1 MVAGI
6 AVAVAGVA
14 LSVKSLADDVNGLAR
29 NADVG
34 ELVTNLEGGE
44 YFVYDEDGFDLG
56 LFDVRVFRAS
66 DGAELATQAVP
77 DPVSY
82 DVNGRNGTAKVRFRV
97 PSSDLYRVEVETGAG
112 QVAKFALGGNVS
124 PVRDRLVGGLALGIV
139 LFLVGLVALIWTGL
153 SHARWVVRNTASQTV
168 AQGRD
173 AVGRVLG
180 EGGTTEKI
188 SDRVSER
195 FDEAA
200 NQARG
205 SLYDVRESIVGERAR
220 ELFDAAEASISG
232 VESLAQSQVEGVDPA
247 ALAGAIDV
255 AMARVEERLAAGES
269 LRKIVREEGL
279 EAGGTLKDLR
289 DRAERAVSELT
300 DQAEAASLAGRF
312 DVDEEVVAEVV
323 AEAVAELSAQAAAS
337 VPGLLDIDEEE
348 AVAEVADGSESAPQP
363 AIVASLV
370 PVVSMAKP
378 PTRSAPSERWTR
390 PGVDAEP
397 DRASVE
403 LAPPPA
409 AQSAALLA
417 ATPAAG
423 SPPPQGGLLAPP
435 PAYRPLARSDAP
447 VEPTRERDET

>member
-1 MVAGI
+1 MVVGI
-6 AVAVAGVA
+6 AVAIAGVA
-14 LSVKSLADDVNGLAR
+14 LGVKSLADDVNGLAR
-29 NADVG
+29 NADVDQ
-34 ELVTNLEGGE
+34 LVTNLEGGE

-66 DGAELATQAVP
+66 DDAELATQAVP

-82 DVNGRNGTAKVRFRV
+82 DVNGHNGTAKVRFRV
-97 PSSDLYRVEVETGAG
+97 PSSDVYRVEVETGPG
-112 QVAKFALGGNVS
+112 QVAKFALGGSVS

-139 LFLVGLVALIWTGL
+139 LFLVGLVVLIWTGL
-153 SHARWVVRNTASQTV
+153 SHARWVVRNTASQRL

-173 AVGRVLG
+173 AVGRVFG

-188 SDRVSER
+188 SARVSER

-200 NQARG
+200 SQARG
-205 SLYDVRESIVGERAR
+205 SLYDVRKRIVGERAK

-232 VESLAQSQVEGVDPA
+232 VESLAESQVEGADPA
-247 ALAGAIDV
+247 ALASAIDV

-289 DRAERAVSELT
+289 ARAERAVSELT
-300 DQAEAASLAGRF
+300 DQAAAISLPGLF
-312 DVDEEVVAEVV
+312 DVDEEVVADVV
-323 AEAVAELSAQAAAS
+323 TELSDQVAAA
-337 VPGLLDIDEEE
+337 VPGLFDVDEEE
-348 AVAEVADGSESAPQP
+348 AVVEVAEASEAAPQP
-363 AIVASLV
+363 ATVAAPV
-370 PVVSMAKP
+370 PVVSMAAP
-378 PTRSAPSERWTR
+378 PARSAPSVRSTR

-409 AQSAALLA
+409 AQSAALSA
-417 ATPAAG
+417 ATSSAG
-423 SPPPQGGLLAPP
+423 SPPPQVGLLAPP

-447 VEPTRERDET
+447 AEPSREGDEK

>member
-6 AVAVAGVA
+6 AVAIAGVA
-14 LSVKSLADDVNGLAR
+14 LGVKSLADDVNGLAR
-29 NADVG
+29 NADVDQ
-34 ELVTNLEGGE
+34 LVTNLEGGD

-82 DVNGRNGTAKVRFRV
+82 DVNGYNGTAKVRFRV
-97 PSSDLYRVEVETGAG
+97 PASDLYRVEVETGAG
-112 QVAKFALGGNVS
+112 QVVKFALGGSVS

-153 SHARWVVRNTASQTV
+153 SHARWVVRNTASQR
-168 AQGRD
+168 AARGRD

-188 SDRVSER
+188 SARASER

-200 NQARG
+200 TQARG
-205 SLYDVRESIVGERAR
+205 SLYDVRKRIVGERAK

-232 VESLAQSQVEGVDPA
+232 VESLGQSQVEGADPA

-255 AMARVEERLAAGES
+255 AMARVEERLAAGGS

-289 DRAERAVSELT
+289 ARAERAVSELT
-300 DQAEAASLAGRF
+300 DQAAAVSLPGLLDVRGRLVHDAELSDQAAAISLPGRF
-312 DVDEEVVAEVV
+312 DVDEEEAVDEV
-323 AEAVAELSAQAAAS
+323 AEASEAA
-337 VPGLLDIDEEE
+337 PK
-348 AVAEVADGSESAPQP
+348 P
-363 AIVASLV
+363 AIVATPV
-370 PVVSMAKP
+370 PVVSMAEP
-378 PTRSAPSERWTR
+378 PARSTPSERSTR

-397 DRASVE
+397 DSASIE

-409 AQSAALLA
+409 AQAAALS
-417 ATPAAG
+417 ATMSAAG
-423 SPPPQGGLLAPP
+423 SPAPQGGLLAPP
-435 PAYRPLARSDAP
+435 PVYRPLARSGAP
-447 VEPTRERDET
+447 AEPSREGDQK